1 MNKYKIISLLLITGI
16 LVLASCVKKGEAI
29 MEEKVGSYNFTTY
42 TIDTL
47 RLRVTVNDINL
58 GDSLLSPVGSLRSNI
73 SFLDSVASLKV
84 YNAETNE
91 LFIDTTII
99 LRIGFSTISIVQLS
113 SGQSPFIPPSPNEP
127 PPAAGNYKVRFQYTA
142 PANTSVPFFDSVQ
155 CIVQLSSV
163 PVDTIV
169 LSQYELSDFYE
180 APLGTS
186 FRMKVYN
193 AETLDIIDNTT
204 TTLNSAGFNDFN
216 TAALFGTAPGGVAY
230 NFTLQRIY

>member
-1 MNKYKIISLLLITGI
+1 MNKYRIFSLVLITGI
-16 LVLASCVKKGEAI
+16 LFLASCAKKGEAL

-42 TIDTL
+42 TVDTL
-47 RLRVTVNDINL
+47 RLRVTVNDKNL

-99 LRIGFSTISIVQLS
+99 LRIGFSTISIVQLN
-113 SGQSPFIPPSPNEP
+113 SGQRPFIPPSPNEP
-127 PPAAGNYKVRFQYTA
+127 PPAAGNYKVRFQYVA
-142 PANTSVPFFDSVQ
+142 PANSSVPFFDSVQ

-204 TTLNSAGFNDFN
+204 TTLNSSGFNDFN